1 VDNAAKYASPG
12 TQVRLIAREAG
23 LVRLKVLDEGQGIP
37 PGELE
42 CIFDKFY
49 RIRQAILRVC
59 R

>member
-49 RIRQAILRVC
+49 RIRQAILS
-59 R
+59 